1 MSKEND
7 IEREQIR
14 GLYIIGLLAV
24 LVTIKLTV
32 RIDPFTDQFLLYV
45 ITSWAVYSFCM
56 IFAFS
61 DIPKIAT
68 TFEEIAEV
76 FLVMSLVFSIGYFVF
91 ISYVTATMAP
101 VTVLLYAPFAIALAL
116 GYYSKKRLRETKK
129 SSDR

>member
-32 RIDPFTDQFLLYV
+32 QIDPFTDQFLFYV
-45 ITSWAVYSFCM
+45 IISWAVYSFCM

-68 TFEEIAEV
+68 TFKEIAEV
-76 FLVMSLVFSIGYFVF
+76 FLMMSLAFSVGYFVF

-101 VTVLLYAPFAIALAL
+101 VTVLLYAPFAIALAFS
-116 GYYSKKRLRETKK
+116 YYSKKRLRETKK